1 MRTRR
6 PFRLQRVAAVVTL
19 VLVAGHGLP
28 AATIEPI
35 VTPAKRVEG
44 LERARS
50 LLAVKPVPEI
60 KSNPFFSLTFNE
72 VRLGSPSPEASADG
86 TTVGTPV
93 VPVGSKSNRD
103 LLQSIATSLKPRYLE
118 MGGQSM
124 LFFGQKRVKA
134 GGVLSI
140 TFEGTEYT
148 LEVTAIDRTNF
159 TLRLNREEF
168 TRPIK

>member
-1 MRTRR
+1 MRTHR
-6 PFRLQRVAAVVTL
+6 PSRLSLVTCVVALSTGGIL
-19 VLVAGHGLP
+19 S
-28 AATIEPI
+28 AATVEPI
-35 VTPAKRVEG
+35 VTPAKRTEA
-44 LERARS
+44 LERARD
-50 LLAVKPVPEI
+50 LLATKPAPVL
-60 KSNPFFSLTFNE
+60 KTNPFFSQTFNE
-72 VRLGSPSPEASADG
+72 VRLGSPSPEATTDG
-86 TTVGTPV
+86 PTVGAPV
-93 VPVGSKSNRD
+93 APVGPKSGRD

-134 GGVLSI
+134 GGVLSV
-140 TFEGTEYT
+140 TFEGAEYT

>member
-6 PFRLQRVAAVVTL
+6 PFRLQRVAAIATL
-19 VLVAGHGLP
+19 ALVAGHALP

-35 VTPAKRVEG
+35 VPPAKRTEV
-44 LERARS
+44 LERARG
-50 LLAVKPVPEI
+50 LLATKPVPEI

-72 VRLGSPSPEASADG
+72 VRLGSPSPEASAGG
-86 TTVGTPV
+86 TAVSAPV
-93 VPVGSKSNRD
+93 APGGPKPSRD